1 MPLAFLLI
9 MLSAAGLAAAG
20 KGEPKRLMECPGK
33 ITYVLVEQG
42 DYDPPAY
49 TEPDWDNRREGAQ
62 FYGEWNYIH
71 NQSDSVAHCHYEEA
85 GMGDEVAPKV
95 IDVKIP
101 AEATKCVHFENTF
114 SCQ

>member
-49 TEPDWDNRREGAQ
+49 TEPD
-62 FYGEWNYIH
+62 
-71 NQSDSVAHCHYEEA
+71 
-85 GMGDEVAPKV
+85 
-95 IDVKIP
+95 
-101 AEATKCVHFENTF
+101 
-114 SCQ
+114 